1 MVLFLTFTHVQKQ
14 FSDFIALDPTV
25 KPLTDEKLD
34 SLEGN
39 LERELR
45 EVGAYFPMRFIWGR
59 KPEQ

>member
-1 MVLFLTFTHVQKQ
+1 MQKQ